1 MCVQYFAYLELHS
14 EWHSQAL
21 SSVGVASARDIDI
34 AMKLGAGEGHVGV
47 ELWEGYVG
55 VGLRE
60 GRVACCRRGV

>member
-1 MCVQYFAYLELHS
+1 MAQSGTLFC
-14 EWHSQAL
+14 
-21 SSVGVASARDIDI
+21 VGVASARDIDI